1 MKTIIR
7 KTVMSIM
14 IFTATVISAWAV
26 SPHSTIIL
34 KNGSKIIGDIIV
46 QRPGVDLTI
55 DGVRAELVIGES
67 NVRTIQNKKIK
78 YEKLS
83 RGWKRWAL
91 ENKALQGDA
100 YGRYLEMFD
109 ISTKSNQYTNL
120 AKVTREESPRV
131 VYLQVEKSTYKFDW
145 DMIDEIQKT
154 SPSNDDVTGVDD
166 EIITITGKQYRG
178 TIISQKIGNNI
189 VIKTNNKIVDLKMYE
204 IIETRTVPRSSSFTI
219 AEQAGYNNTIVMK
232 DGTSKDGIIVSK
244 HYGHKIN
251 DKYINLLNSKG
262 KKEKILISQIT
273 EYKTNYSKKEE
284 SVYKNGA
291 VYVNEFRINKAA
303 VKTVKGVTCYVEKQ
317 IYPFPEGIAITFKS
331 KGASL
336 QGSWNLIA
344 LEKVEMQD
352 GAITYGYDNDIRRK
366 NSINPS
372 STELTEGISSIS
384 FAYLSPGFYALVNED
399 SNASYIIKIVK

>member
-14 IFTATVISAWAV
+14 ICTATVISAWAV

-204 IIETRTVPRSSSFTI
+204 IIETRSVPRSSLFTL

-244 HYGHKIN
+244 HYGQKIN
-251 DKYINLLNSKG
+251 DKYI
-262 KKEKILISQIT
+262 KEKL
-273 EYKTNYSKKEE
+273 
-284 SVYKNGA
+284 
-291 VYVNEFRINKAA
+291 
-303 VKTVKGVTCYVEKQ
+303 
-317 IYPFPEGIAITFKS
+317 
-331 KGASL
+331 
-336 QGSWNLIA
+336 
-344 LEKVEMQD
+344 
-352 GAITYGYDNDIRRK
+352 
-366 NSINPS
+366 
-372 STELTEGISSIS
+372 ST
-384 FAYLSPGFYALVNED
+384 
-399 SNASYIIKIVK
+399 K